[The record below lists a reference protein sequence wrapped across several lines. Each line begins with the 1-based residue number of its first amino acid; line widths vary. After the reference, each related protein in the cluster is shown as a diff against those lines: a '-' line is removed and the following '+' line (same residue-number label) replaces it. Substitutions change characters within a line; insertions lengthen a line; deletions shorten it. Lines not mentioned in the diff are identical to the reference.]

1 MSLKRSNA
9 QIKSPEQQKYEGEQR
24 KNVLLSMAGLIL
36 FFALWELFVDVG
48 IISER
53 ALCSPSK
60 LVSTFI
66 VKLTSKN
73 PDGATLIVNTLASLK
88 LAVLGF
94 LIAVAVGIPLGLFMG
109 YFKAF
114 DKFMTPIFEIL
125 RPIPPIAWIPIVILT
140 LGIGL
145 SAKIFI
151 IFISAFCGCVINSYL
166 GIKLT
171 NKTYINVARTFGASD
186 WQIFTKV
193 CLPSAVNM
201 IFAGVRTALNSSWGT
216 LVAAEMLAATSG
228 LGYMIQMGRRLIRP
242 DIIVLGMFTIGSI
255 GALMGLILGG
265 IEKKI
270 APWRNR

>member
-1 MSLKRSNA
+1 MKNPTNR
-9 QIKSPEQQKYEGEQR
+9 IKSPEQIRFERERR
-24 KNVLLSMAGLIL
+24 KNILLSLAGLVL
-36 FFALWELFVDVG
+36 FFALWEIFVDTG

-60 LVSTFI
+60 LDGTFI
-66 VKLTSKN
+66 SKLASKN
-73 PDGATLIVNTLASLK
+73 PDGATLITNTLTSLK
-88 LAVLGF
+88 LALLGF
-94 LIAVAVGIPLGLFMG
+94 LIAVMVGIPLGLFMG

-125 RPIPPIAWIPIVILT
+125 RPIPPIAWIPVVILT

-145 SAKIFI
+145 GAKVFI

-171 NKTYINVARTFGASD
+171 NQTYINVAKTFGASN

-255 GALMGLILGG
+255 GALMGLVLGK

>member
-1 MSLKRSNA
+1 MKKPVNKL
-9 QIKSPEQQKYEGEQR
+9 KSPEQRKFERERR
-24 KNVLLSMAGLIL
+24 KNVLLSLSGLVL
-36 FFALWELFVDVG
+36 FFVLWEVLVDTGV
-48 IISER
+48 ISSR
-53 ALCSPSK
+53 ALCSPSELVGTLLTK
-60 LVSTFI
+60 LV
-66 VKLTSKN
+66 SKN
-73 PDGATLIVNTLASLK
+73 PDGATLIVNMLASLK

-145 SAKIFI
+145 GAKIFI

-171 NKTYINVARTFGASD
+171 NRTYINVAKTFGASD

-255 GALMGLILGG
+255 GALMGLVLGR
-265 IEKKI
+265 IEKRI
-270 APWRNR
+270 APWRDR

>member
-1 MSLKRSNA
+1 MT
-9 QIKSPEQQKYEGEQR
+9 
-24 KNVLLSMAGLIL
+24 GLIL

-94 LIAVAVGIPLGLFMG
+94 LIAVAVGIPLGLFIG